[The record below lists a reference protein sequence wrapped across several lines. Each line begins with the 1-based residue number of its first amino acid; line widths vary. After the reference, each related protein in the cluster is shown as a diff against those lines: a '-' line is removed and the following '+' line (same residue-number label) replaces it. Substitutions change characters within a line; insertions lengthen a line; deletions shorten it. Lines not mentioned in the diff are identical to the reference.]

1 MREEELHSFYYNMM
15 LKRRVRKRILDLWS
29 VVELHDSLFRLQ
41 KITTLSELTGSRIT
55 YNGLLEFE
63 IGSSL

>member
-1 MREEELHSFYYNMM
+1 MREEELHGFYYNMM